1 MIEHLAP
8 EMRRRGMSQK
18 SRPLPMLVGGVLITA
33 VLATLLV
40 KGGWLIWLPV
50 ILALLI
56 VYYLGRLPSR

>member
-1 MIEHLAP
+1 
-8 EMRRRGMSQK
+8 MSQK
-18 SRPLPMLVGGVLITA
+18 TSPLPMLVGGVLITA

>member
-1 MIEHLAP
+1 
-8 EMRRRGMSQK
+8 MSQK
-18 SRPLPMLVGGVLITA
+18 TSPLPMLVGGVLITA

-40 KGGWLIWLPV
+40 KGGWLICLPV